1 MVNNNIKDNRY
12 RLFGDSQHQK
22 TTSNNIK
29 EVINDLKSSY
39 KEIVVLNHL
48 PRLGKTHTL
57 LEYLNNSENTLSPYV
72 SDVHEQ
78 MNQMAVKFDKMHVI
92 QGAAKICPKLNDKN
106 TSIEDKNQL
115 KFFFGGQFKR
125 NLACRYCS
133 IRKSCIYNKQFNF
146 PENDLILTIAKESL
160 PNPRIQT
167 AFDFIIFDENMVK
180 AAPIEPTLPEIQ
192 TNLINTLNYG
202 AQIAFAY
209 DNIKLISDSSF
220 TLEDDEIIK
229 MLEEDAE
236 YLGSDGILRKT
247 IQDLNSLDF
256 EERKKV
262 GGVLPFMANLYQT
275 VEWAKKCYET
285 GEYRPKHYRPYLHY
299 AFDILDKYGSN
310 LIIANAT
317 FKQSIYDR
325 LENQYTHKLPQIKKI
340 INTPVINKNSYLLN
354 YRHPQGR
361 SCSRSGLKEY
371 GEELSKII
379 HTITRFCNKKGL
391 KTGLITFPEYED
403 DFPDFDV
410 TDHFVA
416 HRGKNDF
423 DDVDVLTILGTYN
436 MPRIGVLNKNYAI
449 TGEYLPINSLK
460 NWKTETI
467 NGAKISVPTL
477 NTFRDTRL
485 YLLYDEHLQTIL
497 RSGAH
502 IQDQKTVINFGYIP
516 SGVETLLT
524 YKSFTTYRQLTNGY
538 LTKIYSQ
545 KK

>member
-1 MVNNNIKDNRY
+1 MVNTNILDNRY
-12 RLFGDSQHQK
+12 RFFGDSQYQK
-22 TTSNNIK
+22 ITSTNIK
-29 EVINDLKSSY
+29 EVIDNLKSSY

-48 PRLGKTHTL
+48 PRLGKTYTL
-57 LEYLNNSENTLSPYV
+57 LEYLNNSENTLSLYV

-92 QGAAKICPKLNDKN
+92 QGAAKICPKLKDNK
-106 TSIEDKNQL
+106 TSIEDKSQL

-133 IRKSCIYNKQFNF
+133 TRKNCVYTKQFNY

-160 PNPRIQT
+160 PNPKIQT

-180 AAPIEPTLPEIQ
+180 AATLEPTLPEIDL
-192 TNLINTLNYG
+192 NLINNLNYG
-202 AQIAFAY
+202 AQIDFAY
-209 DNIKLISDSSF
+209 ENIKLISESDF
-220 TLEDDEIIK
+220 TVKDDEIIK

-236 YLGSDGILRKT
+236 YLGSDRILLKT
-247 IQDLNSLDF
+247 INEINNFDFQD
-256 EERKKV
+256 KKKINR
-262 GGVLPFMANLYQT
+262 VLPFMANYYQT
-275 VEWAKKCYET
+275 VEWVKKCYET
-285 GEYRPKHYRPYLHY
+285 GEYRPKHYKPYIHY
-299 AFDILDKYGSN
+299 AFDILNKYGSN

-325 LENQYTHKLPQIKKI
+325 LENQYHHPLPKIKKI

-371 GEELSKII
+371 GQEIFKII
-379 HTITRFCNKKGL
+379 HTITRFCKKKDL

-403 DFPDFDV
+403 NFPDFDV

-436 MPRIGVLNKNYAI
+436 MPRLGVLNKNYAI
-449 TGEYLPINSLK
+449 TGEYLPVDSLK
-460 NWKTETI
+460 NWKTKTI
-467 NGAKISVPTL
+467 NGAKISVPTQH
-477 NTFRDTRL
+477 TFRDTRL

-502 IQDQKTVINFGYIP
+502 IQNQKTVINFGYLP
-516 SGVETLLT
+516 TDVETLLT
-524 YKSFTTYRQLTNGY
+524 YKTFTTYRQLTNGY